1 MLATRELHP
10 VPGIWVHHAML
21 PLDSGVR
28 RELER
33 ALGPAEAARFATLAR
48 DEDRQRTLLAHG
60 ALRSLLRARHPSA
73 PDAATLTYETRG
85 RPILPTPGPSISL
98 SHAGDHG
105 LCASSSAGP
114 VGVDVEVVR
123 RYPELDG
130 VARRVCADVELE
142 QMQGPVDDTWLDAFY
157 RRWVGKE
164 AVLKAMGI
172 GLAGDPRAVVLDL
185 ADHPAALRLTALGRG
200 VELRYLDLGPD
211 VRAAVAWLVP
221 QFGGGGVDG

>member
-1 MLATRELHP
+1 MLATRELQP

-21 PLDSGVR
+21 PLDCGVR

-33 ALGPAEAARFATLAR
+33 ALGPAEAARFETLAR
-48 DEDRQRTLLAHG
+48 DEDRQRMLLAHG
-60 ALRSLLRARHPSA
+60 ALRSLLRARHRGGPN
-73 PDAATLTYETRG
+73 AAALMYEPGG
-85 RPILPTPGPSISL
+85 RPILPTPGLSISL
-98 SHAGDHG
+98 SHAGEHG

-142 QMQGPVDDTWLDAFY
+142 QMQGPIDDAWIDAFY

-164 AVLKAMGI
+164 AVLKAHGV

-185 ADHPAALRLTALGRG
+185 SGDHAALSLSALGRRA
-200 VELRYLDLGPD
+200 ELRYLDLGPD
-211 VRAAVAWLVP
+211 VRAAVAWLEP
-221 QFGGGGVDG
+221 QFGRGDVDG